1 MEIRL
6 DGKVAL
12 VTGGSRGIGKS
23 IAKAFARAGAQVM
36 LTSRKAEACEAAVK
50 EIGEGAHFEA
60 GHIGH
65 DEDTE
70 RIIEATMDRLGRIDV
85 LVNNAAT
92 NPYAGP
98 IIEIDRARWDK
109 TFSTNLTA
117 PLLWSQLVW
126 DRWMKEN
133 GGSIINIASVG
144 GYGTSPILGVY
155 DITKGALIHMTKQ
168 LAAELAP
175 KVRVNALAPGLVKT
189 DFAKALW
196 EDGKGDQVAKA
207 YPLERLG
214 EVEDVAGAAL
224 FLAADTARWITGQ
237 AWILDGGGIIGF
249 KPMS

>member
-1 MEIRL
+1 
-6 DGKVAL
+6 
-12 VTGGSRGIGKS
+12 
-23 IAKAFARAGAQVM
+23 
-36 LTSRKAEACEAAVK
+36 
-50 EIGEGAHFEA
+50 
-60 GHIGH
+60 
-65 DEDTE
+65 
-70 RIIEATMDRLGRIDV
+70 
-85 LVNNAAT
+85 
-92 NPYAGP
+92 
-98 IIEIDRARWDK
+98 
-109 TFSTNLTA
+109 
-117 PLLWSQLVW
+117 
-126 DRWMKEN
+126 MKEN